1 MNSRCRWLGI
11 LAMVGALS
19 SGSAAA
25 QELDG
30 RIKGDPTG
38 RPCVVR
44 DDSDSG
50 SNEVGKLRSGDE
62 VTVYLQISSDSYY
75 FVKKKSSPPGHD
87 SGWVPRSRVRVE
99 EATATQPMAAAP
111 AAKPA
116 AAATPAVKTAAP
128 AATPE
133 WDIPKGH
140 WARAAID
147 ELSKAGLLRVP
158 DGRFEGDKMVN
169 RYEMA
174 VLTQRVYAKSRET
187 SDELRAQVRKVSETG
202 DATRQQV
209 GKLVSRLNDVE
220 SKLGKL
226 AEKATKPSQV
236 AAAPANAKE
245 IQALTR
251 EVSNLRQT
259 FTRSIAGL
267 ALDRSKIDE
276 YRSAWTGVVTRL
288 EQLEKKTTAVPL
300 G

>member
-11 LAMVGALS
+11 LALAGALF
-19 SGSAAA
+19 SGGAAA

-30 RIKGDPTG
+30 RVKVDPAG
-38 RPCVVR
+38 RPCVLR
-44 DDSDSG
+44 DDSDGS

-62 VTVYLQISSDSYY
+62 VTVYLQISSDNYY
-75 FVKKKSSPPGHD
+75 FVKKKSSPPGQD
-87 SGWVPRSRVRVE
+87 SGWVPRSRVRVDE
-99 EATATQPMAAAP
+99 VPAKAAL
-111 AAKPA
+111 PA
-116 AAATPAVKTAAP
+116 AAATTPAPPAVAAQAKAAP
-128 AATPE
+128 AAAPE

-140 WARAAID
+140 WARSAIED
-147 ELSKAGLLRVP
+147 LAQAGLLRVP
-158 DGRFEGDKMVN
+158 DGRFEGDKMVS

-174 VLTQRVYAKSRET
+174 VLTQRTYAKTRET
-187 SDELRAQVRKVSETG
+187 AEELKTQVRKVSETG

-209 GKLVSRLNDVE
+209 GKLASRMNEVE
-220 SKLGKL
+220 TKLGKL
-226 AEKATKPSQV
+226 AEKAARPAQM

-245 IQALTR
+245 IQLLTR

-276 YRSAWTGVVTRL
+276 YRAAWTGVVTRL
-288 EQLEKKTTAVPL
+288 EQLEKKTVPR